1 MRATGNASSRPPHV
15 VVIGA
20 GVTGLATAYRL
31 LQPHSEGRAIGVTLL
46 EAGQRVGGKLHTIEV
61 DGVPVEAGADSF
73 VVRKPWAVELCR
85 DLGLEDDL
93 VIPGTTGAFVWA
105 RGKLHPF
112 IEPSAFGIPAAPGA
126 LLRWEG
132 LSVAGRLRA
141 LLDLYRGRRR
151 AEDDEALGR
160 LLRRRL
166 GREAAATLV
175 EPLLAGLHAADP
187 ERLSTLA
194 TFPELAM
201 WERRHG
207 SFIRGAR
214 ASVRASR
221 GSPGAMFA
229 TVWGGLSRLTAALVS
244 SIGGDRIRTDTPVTA
259 IERSGRGFI
268 IDAGADHVEADAVV
282 LATPAFETARLLR
295 RPAPNVADSL
305 DRIRYASTAVV
316 VLVYPPGTGAALPS
330 GTGFVVPSGARA
342 NLTACTWLSRKW
354 PTPAYGDRAAIRCF
368 VGRDGRDAV
377 LEMEDDDLIGAVR
390 HEIEAITP
398 VSAEPS
404 AARVVRWPRG
414 MPQYE
419 VGHLDRLDAIDR
431 DLRSVPGVFLA
442 GSAYRGVGIAD
453 CIRQANDVAAEVRR
467 YTEELVSPDHDPER
481 RTEQEVSR

>member
-1 MRATGNASSRPPHV
+1 MRGSSDPSARAPHV

-31 LQPHSEGRAIGVTLL
+31 LRQGSEQGSLSVTLL
-46 EAGQRVGGKLHTIEV
+46 EAGQRVGGKMHTIEL

-85 DLGLEDDL
+85 DLELEDDL
-93 VIPGTTGAFVWA
+93 VVPGTIGAFVWA
-105 RGKLHPF
+105 RGALHPF

-126 LLRWEG
+126 LLRWKG
-132 LSVAGRLRA
+132 LSMAGRMRA

-151 AEDDEALGR
+151 GEDDEALSR

-166 GREAAATLV
+166 GREAAQTLV

-187 ERLSTLA
+187 DRLSTLA
-194 TFPELAM
+194 TFPELPM

-207 SFIRGAR
+207 SLVRGAR
-214 ASVRASR
+214 AAVRASR
-221 GSPGAMFA
+221 GSAGAMFA
-229 TVWGGLSRLTAALVS
+229 SVWGGLSRFTEALVS
-244 SIGGDRIRTDTPVTA
+244 AIGGDHIRTDTPVNA
-259 IERSGRGFI
+259 IERSGRRFV
-268 IDAGADHVEADAVV
+268 IDAGPDRFEADAVV

-295 RPAPNVADSL
+295 GPASKVADGL

-316 VLVYPPGTGAALPS
+316 VLVYPPGTGSMLPS
-330 GTGFVVPSGARA
+330 GTGFVVPSEAHG
-342 NLTACTWLSRKW
+342 NITACTWLSRKW
-354 PTPAYGDRAAIRCF
+354 PTPAYGDRAVIRCF
-368 VGRDGRDAV
+368 VGRDGREAV
-377 LEMEDDDLIGAVR
+377 LELEDDDLIRAVR

-398 VSAEPS
+398 LGAEPL

-414 MPQYE
+414 MPQYD
-419 VGHLDRLDAIDR
+419 VGHLDRMDAINR
-431 DLRSVPGVFLA
+431 DLRTVGGVFVA

-453 CIRQANDVAAEVRR
+453 CIRQANDVAVEVRR
-467 YTEELVSPDHDPER
+467 YVAELAQPNQDPDR